1 MLPTPFPLNAA
12 AIAVVF
18 TAFIL
23 GLLLGIFLGSYKNS
37 KLVDRLKPIQL
48 AGLFVLIPYMF
59 LLSTHDVTMT
69 IGIFSL
75 ITGEKIGEKVGNVLS
90 QAGKKGK

>member
-1 MLPTPFPLNAA
+1 MLLTAAPLR
-12 AIAVVF
+12 IAVLAAL

-59 LLSTHDVTMT
+59 LIAEHDVTMT

>member
-1 MLPTPFPLNAA
+1 MLPTPFPLKAA
-12 AIAVVF
+12 VIAVVF

-59 LLSTHDVTMT
+59 LMSTHDVTMT

>member
-1 MLPTPFPLNAA
+1 MLPTPFPLKAA
-12 AIAVVF
+12 VIAVVF

-59 LLSTHDVTMT
+59 LMSTHDVTMT
-69 IGIFSL
+69 IGIFSPDYR
-75 ITGEKIGEKVGNVLS
+75 
-90 QAGKKGK
+90 

>member
-1 MLPTPFPLNAA
+1 MLPTPFPLKAA
-12 AIAVVF
+12 GIAVVF

-59 LLSTHDVTMT
+59 LLAEHDVTMT

>member
-1 MLPTPFPLNAA
+1 MLPTPFPLKAA
-12 AIAVVF
+12 VIAVVF

-59 LLSTHDVTMT
+59 LLAEHDVTMT
-69 IGIFSL
+69 IGIVSL

>member
-1 MLPTPFPLNAA
+1 MLPTPFPLKAA
-12 AIAVVF
+12 VIAVVF
-18 TAFIL
+18 TAFSL

-59 LLSTHDVTMT
+59 LMSTHDVTMT